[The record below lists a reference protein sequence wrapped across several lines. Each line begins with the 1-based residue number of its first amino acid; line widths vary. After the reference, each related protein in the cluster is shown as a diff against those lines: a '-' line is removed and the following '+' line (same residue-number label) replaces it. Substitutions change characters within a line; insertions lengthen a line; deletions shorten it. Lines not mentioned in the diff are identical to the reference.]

1 MRIEQAVSARGV
13 LWRGRRGSPD
23 RVPREVVSGDE
34 HDLPAQRLQPV
45 DHAPQERW
53 SEGDRLGGVGEQG
66 ADVGEELGPLLA
78 VYYAV
83 VYGQR

>member
-1 MRIEQAVSARGV
+1 VACFGEGGAAGADHLIGCRERSSAVTNTTSQPSACNRLIMRR
-13 LWRGRRGSPD
+13 
-23 RVPREVVSGDE
+23 
-34 HDLPAQRLQPV
+34 
-45 DHAPQERW
+45 QERW

-83 VYGQR
+83 VHRQR